1 MLNESVASESKRSP
15 LSPLDDGAP
24 TPAVELRRLSVFVRP
39 PLWNMW
45 FQLQTVLLLNNVS
58 ASELST
64 LHKDYFVP

>member
-1 MLNESVASESKRSP
+1 MM
-15 LSPLDDGAP
+15 GAA
-24 TPAVELRRLSVFVRP
+24 TPDVELQRLSVFVRP

-45 FQLQTVLLLNNVS
+45 FQLQAVLLLNNVS